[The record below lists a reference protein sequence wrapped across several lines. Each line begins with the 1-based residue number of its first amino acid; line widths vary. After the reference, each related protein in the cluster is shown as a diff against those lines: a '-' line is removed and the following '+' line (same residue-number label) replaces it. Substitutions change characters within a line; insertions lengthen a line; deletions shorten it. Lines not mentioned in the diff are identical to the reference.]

1 MAAKPKR
8 AARQSA
14 EMDAAGNNHAMRML
28 QRYMTNLR
36 DFFGQFALELLRTH
50 YGPEMLDL
58 YLRSLL

>member
-36 DFFGQFALELLRTH
+36 DFFG
-50 YGPEMLDL
+50 
-58 YLRSLL
+58 